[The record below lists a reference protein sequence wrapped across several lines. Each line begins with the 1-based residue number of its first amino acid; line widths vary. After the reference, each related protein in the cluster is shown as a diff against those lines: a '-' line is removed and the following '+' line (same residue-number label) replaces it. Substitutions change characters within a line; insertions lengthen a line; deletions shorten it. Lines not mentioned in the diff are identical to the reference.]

1 MSQFASQL
9 DNLEDYNDNDDNNN
23 EKDNESSEEK
33 MNTDGFW

>member
-23 EKDNESSEEK
+23 EKDNESSEERI
-33 MNTDGFW
+33 NNDGF